1 MLQRIRENV
10 TGWVAWLI
18 IIFLSIPFAF
28 WGINQY
34 FSDTSGGVAA
44 EVNGEEIPLAVLE
57 QAYQTRYNELVQ
69 MFGDQLPT
77 NLINEQ
83 VLRRE
88 QLERLIM
95 EEILDQKSRELK
107 LRVDNK
113 RMQQAIRN
121 IAAFQVEGEFSPE
134 RYRNLLSYN
143 GRTPASFEAAYRR
156 DLGLQQLQQGLVD
169 TGFAT
174 DFDAAR
180 LVALNDQSRRHAAVS
195 IPDDMFRDDV
205 ELTEEDVQAFY
216 DANSDRFLTEETVD
230 IAYVELDR
238 SDYAK
243 EVEVSE
249 AELRETYDLRA
260 SDYASQED
268 RVASHILIEGDGEQS
283 LQSAREVLEKLEQGE
298 GFASLAEEYSDD
310 PVSAKDGGSLGRI
323 ARGQLEGPFEDALFA
338 LSAGEVSEPV
348 LTDFGYHIIRLDEI
362 KAPELPA
369 FEEIRD
375 ELAADLKADRIA
387 DRFESDVQQLADITF
402 SDDGSLTSAAD
413 EFGIEINTVENVTRA
428 SGEGLASNAEIRTAA
443 FAETVLKDNRNSDLI
458 RLSDGNRVVVL
469 RIVAHQPSEPKPLA
483 AVEGDVRAVLL
494 GTRSREMA
502 AELAEQL
509 LGRVRGGESLQDV
522 AASEGVIYRAPSVTT
537 YSEPD
542 ISTAYAEALFTADYP
557 TDDSVTYGMTAVEDG
572 DYVVFG
578 LLEVI
583 PGRYAE
589 LASSERRT
597 RVQQA
602 ERSITNTE
610 LAVYLAELRNT
621 ADVKVFEKNLRDD
634 AQQ

>member
-1 MLQRIRENV
+1 MLMRIRENV

-44 EVNGEEIPLAVLE
+44 EVNGEEIPLAALE

-77 NLINEQ
+77 DLINEQ
-83 VLRRE
+83 ALRRE
-88 QLERLIM
+88 QLERLVM
-95 EEILDQKSRELK
+95 EAILDQKSQDLR
-107 LRVDNK
+107 LRVGS
-113 RMQQAIRN
+113 RRLQQAIRN
-121 IAAFQVEGEFSPE
+121 IAAFQVDGEFSPE
-134 RYRNLLSYN
+134 RYRNMLSYN

-156 DLGLQQLQQGLVD
+156 DLGLQQLQKGLAD

-174 DFDAAR
+174 ELDAAR
-180 LVALNDQSRRHAAVS
+180 LVALNDQRRRHEAVS

-205 ELTEEDVQAFY
+205 ELTNEDVQAFY
-216 DANSDRFLTEETVD
+216 DANTDRFLTEEKVE
-230 IAYVELDR
+230 IAYIELDR
-238 SDYAK
+238 SDYAD
-243 EVEVSE
+243 EVEISE
-249 AELRETYDLRA
+249 AELREAYDLRA

-268 RVASHILIEGDGEQS
+268 RVASHILIEGDDEES
-283 LQSAREVLEKLEQGE
+283 LQTARDVLEKLEQGE
-298 GFASLAEEYSDD
+298 DFASLAEEYSDD
-310 PVSAKDGGSLGRI
+310 PVSAEDGGSLGRI

-338 LSAGEVSEPV
+338 LSEGDVSEPV

-387 DRFESDVQQLADITF
+387 DRFESDIQQLADITF

-413 EFGIEINTVENVTRA
+413 EFGLEIETVENVTRT
-428 SGEGLASNAEIRTAA
+428 SGAGLASDAKVRTAA
-443 FAETVLKDNRNSDLI
+443 FSETVLEDNRNSDPL
-458 RLSDGNRVVVL
+458 RLDDGNRVIVL
-469 RIVAHQPSEPKPLA
+469 RVAAHQPSEPKPLA
-483 AVEGDVRAVLL
+483 DVEGDVRAMLL
-494 GTRSREMA
+494 DARSREMA
-502 AELAEQL
+502 AELAGQL
-509 LGRVRGGESLQDV
+509 LERVRGGESLQDI
-522 AASEGVIYRAPSVTT
+522 AAAEGVIYRAPSVTV

-542 ISTAYAEALFTADYP
+542 ISTAYAEALFTAEYP
-557 TDDSVTYGMTAVEDG
+557 AESSVTYGMTAVEDG
-572 DYVVFG
+572 DHVVFG

-583 PGRYAE
+583 PGRYSE
-589 LASSERRT
+589 LASSERRSK
-597 RVQQA
+597 VQQA
-602 ERSITNTE
+602 ERSITNAE
-610 LAVYLAELRNT
+610 LAAYLAELRNT
-621 ADVKVFEKNLRDD
+621 ADVKVFEKNLREG

>member
-34 FSDTSGGVAA
+34 FTDTSGGAAA
-44 EVNGEEIPLAVLE
+44 EVNGEEIPLAALE

-69 MFGDQLPT
+69 MFGDELPT
-77 NLINEQ
+77 DLINEQ
-83 VLRRE
+83 ALRRE

-95 EEILDQKSRELK
+95 EEILDQKSQDLK
-107 LRVDNK
+107 LVVDN
-113 RMQQAIRN
+113 RRLQQAIRN

-134 RYRNLLSYN
+134 RYRNMLSYN

-156 DLGLQQLQQGLVD
+156 DLGLQQLQQGLAG

-174 DFDAAR
+174 ELDAAR
-180 LVALNDQSRRHAAVS
+180 QVALNDQSRRHEAVS
-195 IPDDMFRDDV
+195 IPDDMFRDEV

-216 DANSDRFLTEETVD
+216 AANTDRFLTEETVD
-230 IAYVELDR
+230 IAYIELDR
-238 SDYAK
+238 SEYA
-243 EVEVSE
+243 EDVEVSE
-249 AELRETYDLRA
+249 AELREAYEQRA

-268 RVASHILIEGDGEQS
+268 RVASHILIEGDGEES
-283 LQSAREVLEKLEQGE
+283 LQVAREVLEKLEQGE
-298 GFASLAEEYSDD
+298 DFASLAEEYSDD
-310 PVSAKDGGSLGRI
+310 PVSAEEGGSLGRI

-338 LSAGEVSEPV
+338 LSEGEVSEPV
-348 LTDFGYHIIRLDEI
+348 LTDFGYHIVRLDEI

-375 ELAADLKADRIA
+375 ELAADMKADRIA

-413 EFGIEINTVENVTRA
+413 EFGLEINTLENVTRA

-443 FAETVLKDNRNSDLI
+443 FTESVLKDNRNSDPL
-458 RLSDGNRVVVL
+458 RLDDGNRVVVL
-469 RIVAHQPSEPKPLA
+469 RVAAHQPSEPKPLA
-483 AVEGDVRAVLL
+483 AVENEVRTMLL
-494 GTRSREMA
+494 ATRSREMA

-509 LGRVRGGESLQDV
+509 LERVRGGESLQDL

-542 ISTAYAEALFTADYP
+542 ISTAYAEALFTAEYP
-557 TDDSVTYGMTAVEDG
+557 ADGSATYGMTAVEDG

-583 PGRYAE
+583 PGQYNE
-589 LASSERRT
+589 LSSSERRKG
-597 RVQQA
+597 VQQA
-602 ERSITNTE
+602 ERSITNAE
-610 LAVYLAELRNT
+610 LAAYLAELRNA